1 MNKNKKWNVIDY
13 IIYITYLVSIS
24 LLLFFNSLNKQYFVL
39 TAIVVIIMFYYA
51 FELMFNIAIFIMF
64 IYYIN
69 HELTPA
75 EYEIFKNPHIENDID
90 KKVID
95 KFGFLSYSYITNRER
110 ITNLICKMKKGK

>member
-1 MNKNKKWNVIDY
+1 MNKNKKWDIIDY
-13 IIYITYLVSIS
+13 IIYITYLVSI
-24 LLLFFNSLNKQYFVL
+24 LLLVFFNSLNKQYFVL
-39 TAIVVIIMFYYA
+39 TAIVVIMMFYYA
-51 FELMFNIAIFIMF
+51 FELIFNIVIFIMF

-110 ITNLICKMKKGK
+110 ITNLICKMKKGQ